1 MDDSTLVEIAN
12 GVDDGTDDVSGLFLS
27 VYNFL
32 SNLIIQL
39 STWEVLQHQ
48 VDVLLIDKVIVE
60 LDDVWVLYILH
71 DVYLSLE

>member
-12 GVDDGTDDVSGLFLS
+12 GVNDGRDDISGLFLS

-71 DVYLSLE
+71 YVYLSLE

>member
-12 GVDDGTDDVSGLFLS
+12 GVDDGTNDVSGLFLC

-32 SNLIIQL
+32 SDFIIQL

-60 LDDVWVLYILH
+60 FDDVWVLYILH
-71 DVYLSLE
+71 DVNLSLE